1 MKDSIHASFTVSY
14 EHQVHFTRAAFS
26 PDNPLLADV
35 LSSRPEARIP
45 RVLFVVDAGLA
56 DAKPDL
62 VPAIRGYFAGRTREF
77 DLCENIVSVPGGEVV
92 KNSEEAV
99 QRIYAAIEENGLC
112 RHCHVVA
119 LGGGAL
125 LDVAGFAAATAH
137 RGIRHIRMPSTVL
150 GQNDAGVGVKNG
162 LNWRGKKNFIGT
174 FAPPFAVIN
183 DFELLATLPD
193 REKRA
198 GLIEAIKV
206 ALIHDAEFFEAIE
219 RDRDRLRDFEPAALE
234 ELIRRCAEA
243 HVRHI
248 TTCGDPFEL
257 GSARPLD
264 FGHWAAHKLEPLSGF
279 RIHHGEAVAIGIA
292 LDVIYSQLAGH
303 LPAKSAE
310 RILTLIESLGFEL
323 WAAELDLREPN
334 GEPTVLRG
342 LEEFREHLGGALTI
356 TLLAEI
362 GRGFEVHSMDTATI
376 LRALTLLAERSA
388 KS

>member
-1 MKDSIHASFTVSY
+1 MKIQARFAVSY
-14 EHQVHFTRAAFS
+14 EHQVHFTRAAFA

-35 LSSRPEARIP
+35 LSSRPETRPP
-45 RVLFVVDAGLA
+45 RVLFVIDDGLA
-56 DAKPDL
+56 KAKTDL
-62 VPAIRGYFAGRTREF
+62 VPLIRNYFAGREGQLQ
-77 DLCENIVSVPGGEVV
+77 LCEDMVFVPGGEAA
-92 KNSEEAV
+92 KNSEDAV

-112 RHCHVVA
+112 RHCYLVA
-119 LGGGAL
+119 IGGGAL

-137 RGIRHIRMPSTVL
+137 RGIRHLRMPSTVL

-162 LNWRGKKNFIGT
+162 FNWRGKKNFVGT
-174 FAPPFAVIN
+174 FSPPFAVIN
-183 DFELLATLPD
+183 DFELLATLPH

-206 ALIHDAEFFEAIE
+206 ALIRDAEFFEAIE
-219 RDRDRLRDFEPAALE
+219 RDRDRLRRFEPAVME

-303 LPAKSAE
+303 LSAASAE
-310 RILTLIESLGFEL
+310 RILALIESFGFEL
-323 WAAELDLREPN
+323 WAGELDLREPN
-334 GEPTVLRG
+334 GEPTVIRG
-342 LEEFREHLGGALTI
+342 LEDFREHLGGALTI
-356 TLLAEI
+356 TLLGEI
-362 GRGFEVHSMDTATI
+362 GRGFEVHSMDTSTI
-376 LRALTLLAERSA
+376 EEAMKILAERA
-388 KS
+388 VKS